1 MFDFDLSLEELKQR
15 SNEIEINGQNLMIIV
30 KYAMEIVEVSE
41 LKGVEQKE
49 IAIKLVKKLVDD
61 SKLKDNIKL
70 TINDIIDS
78 GVLSVTIDLIVDA
91 TKGKIDIN
99 LKKKLKRFCCV

>member
-49 IAIKLVKKLVDD
+49 IAIKLVKKLVDN